1 MSIAI
6 NKEKCVS
13 CKKCTLACPGNL
25 IKIGDD
31 LKAFIKYPTDCWGC
45 CSCIKEC
52 GTSAIALYLGADIG
66 GRGSLMTVKNN
77 DGILRWTIEETNGN
91 KHYIDINPKDSN
103 KY

>member
-52 GTSAIALYLGADIG
+52 GTSAIALYL
-66 GRGSLMTVKNN
+66 
-77 DGILRWTIEETNGN
+77 TICTGLFFFEN
-91 KHYIDINPKDSN
+91 YIDINPKDSN

>member
-31 LKAFIKYPTDCWGC
+31 LKAFIHYPTDCW
-45 CSCIKEC
+45 
-52 GTSAIALYLGADIG
+52 
-66 GRGSLMTVKNN
+66 
-77 DGILRWTIEETNGN
+77 
-91 KHYIDINPKDSN
+91 
-103 KY
+103 